1 MNLSK
6 LMEPLQPCQVI
17 GTPDLEIT
25 SVEYDSR
32 KVQKG
37 TLFVCIRGYQSDGHN
52 FIKDAAKKGAAAFLV
67 EELPVDLKKQADTD
81 AATPFGQADMDVSEL
96 PVDLADAVFIQVK
109 DTRMAL
115 ALTAAAWFGD
125 PAKKLVTIGL
135 TGTKGKTSTAFM
147 MKQILEE
154 AGHKVGMIG
163 TVGAYIGTEKIK
175 IHNTTPESFELHSLF
190 AQMVEKGCS
199 HVVMEA
205 SSQGFKLQR
214 TAGIQFDYGAF
225 LNLSPDHIS
234 PLEHKDFEEY
244 RDCKKQM
251 FDQTTE
257 AVVNIDGEHWQYV
270 TARAKHPVTVSLHQ
284 PGDLTAEA
292 IVPLWEPGFLGSS
305 FTVHGLYEGTVTL
318 NMPGEYNVS
327 NALIAMAIAAR
338 LQIPFEKVQA
348 ALKKVSVKGRTQLV
362 REASF
367 LSTFLIDYAHNALSI
382 ESLLSMLKSYRPGRL
397 ICLFGGGGNRDP
409 KRRYDMGKAA
419 GKYADFTVI
428 TTDNPRWE
436 DPAVINSHIIEGLN
450 IHHGSYQVIMDREEA
465 IHFLMDNCKKDDII
479 ALIGKGHEEYQEIQ
493 GVKYDFS
500 EEQIIRAY
508 AAQKEALWN

>member
-1 MNLSK
+1 MNLNK
-6 LMEPLQPCQVI
+6 LIETIEPLQII
-17 GTPDLEIT
+17 GNFDPEIT

-32 KVQKG
+32 NVQTG
-37 TLFVCIRGYQSDGHN
+37 TLFVCIRGYRSDGHT
-52 FIKDAAKKGAAAFLV
+52 FIEDALEKGAAAFLV
-67 EELPVDLKKQADTD
+67 EELPAWVMEPSTH
-81 AATPFGQADMDVSEL
+81 S
-96 PVDLADAVFIQVK
+96 ADAVFIKVA
-109 DTRMAL
+109 DTRKAL
-115 ALTAAAWFGD
+115 ALAAAAWFD
-125 PAKKLVTIGL
+125 YPAKKLVTIGL

-147 MKQILEE
+147 MKKILEE

-163 TVGAYIGTEKIK
+163 TIGAYIGEEKIK
-175 IHNTTPESFELHSLF
+175 INNTTPESFELHSLF

-199 HVVMEA
+199 YVVMEA

-251 FDQTTE
+251 FDQVTT
-257 AVVNIDGEHWQYV
+257 AIVNTDGEHWQYV
-270 TARAKHPVTVSLHQ
+270 TANAKNPVTVSLRQ
-284 PGDLTAEA
+284 EADLTANA

-305 FTVHGLYEGTVTL
+305 FTVQGLYEGEVTL
-318 NMPGEYNVS
+318 NMPGSYNVS

-338 LQIPFEKVQA
+338 LQIPFEKVQS
-348 ALKKVSVKGRTQLV
+348 ALKKVSVKGRTQLIG
-362 REASF
+362 EASF

-382 ESLLSMLKSYRPGRL
+382 ESLLSMLKNYHPGRL

-409 KRRYDMGKAA
+409 KRRYDMGLAA
-419 GKYADFTVI
+419 GKYADLSII

-436 DPAVINSHIIEGLN
+436 DPANINAHIIEGLDVY
-450 IHHGSYQVIMDREEA
+450 HGKYQVIMDREEA
-465 IHFLMDNCKKDDII
+465 IHYLMDNCRTDDII

-500 EEQIIRAY
+500 EEKIIREY
-508 AAQKEALWN
+508 AALKKVSSQA